1 MNIDLSPSSVLNFF
15 VGAMVIS
22 LLIPLYEAW
31 KYSDDTWEIMLAF
44 SSIAAK
50 SAVMILV
57 IAVLRDDW
65 MLGVVGV
72 IILSVGNAGFM
83 LLAHII
89 RRIGEYKND

>member
-1 MNIDLSPSSVLNFF
+1 MNIDLSTNSVLNFA
-15 VGAMVIS
+15 VGAMVLS
-22 LLIPLYEAW
+22 LLIPLYQAW
-31 KYSDDTWEIMLAF
+31 KYNDDIWEIMLAF

-65 MLGVVGV
+65 MIGVIGV

-89 RRIGEYKND
+89 RRTGEI

>member
-1 MNIDLSPSSVLNFF
+1 MNIDLSPSSVLNFV
-15 VGAMVIS
+15 VGAMMFS
-22 LLIPLYEAW
+22 LLIPLYQAW
-31 KYSDDTWEIMLAF
+31 KFDDDIWEIMLAF

-65 MLGVVGV
+65 MIGVVGV

-89 RRIGEYKND
+89 RRTRNL

>member
-1 MNIDLSPSSVLNFF
+1 MNIDLSTNSVLNFV
-15 VGAMVIS
+15 VGTMVFS
-22 LLIPLYEAW
+22 LLIPLYQAW
-31 KYSDDTWEIMLAF
+31 KYDDDIWEIMLAF

-57 IAVLRDDW
+57 VAVLRDDW
-65 MLGVVGV
+65 MIGVIGV

-89 RRIGEYKND
+89 RRTGEI

>member
-1 MNIDLSPSSVLNFF
+1 MNIDLSPSSVLNFV
-15 VGAMVIS
+15 VGAMVFS
-22 LLIPLYEAW
+22 LLIPLYQAW
-31 KYSDDTWEIMLAF
+31 KFDDDIWEIMLAF

-65 MLGVVGV
+65 MIGVVGV

-89 RRIGEYKND
+89 RRTGNL

>member
-1 MNIDLSPSSVLNFF
+1 MNIDLSPSSVLNFV

-22 LLIPLYEAW
+22 LLIPLYQAW
-31 KYSDDTWEIMLAF
+31 KFNNDIWEIMLAF
-44 SSIAAK
+44 SSFAAK

-65 MLGVVGV
+65 MIGVVGV

-83 LLAHII
+83 LLAHIL
-89 RRIGEYKND
+89 RRIGEL

>member
-1 MNIDLSPSSVLNFF
+1 MNIDLSTNSILNFV
-15 VGAMVIS
+15 VGAMVVS
-22 LLIPLYEAW
+22 LLIPLYQAW
-31 KYSDDTWEIMLAF
+31 KYDDDIWEIMLAF

-65 MLGVVGV
+65 MIGVIGV

-89 RRIGEYKND
+89 RRTGEL

>member
-1 MNIDLSPSSVLNFF
+1 MNIDLSTNSVLNF
-15 VGAMVIS
+15 VVSAMVLS
-22 LLIPLYEAW
+22 LLIPLYQAW
-31 KYSDDTWEIMLAF
+31 KYDDDIWEIMLAF

-57 IAVLRDDW
+57 IAVLLDDW
-65 MLGVVGV
+65 MIGVIGV

-89 RRIGEYKND
+89 RRTGDL

>member
-1 MNIDLSPSSVLNFF
+1 MNIDLSPSSVLNFV
-15 VGAMVIS
+15 VGAVVFS
-22 LLIPLYEAW
+22 LLIPLYQAW
-31 KYSDDTWEIMLAF
+31 KFDDDIWEIMLAF

-65 MLGVVGV
+65 MIGVVGV

-89 RRIGEYKND
+89 RRTGNL